1 VTDLSLDYPAAPPV
15 GDEPAAVSY
24 ESAGMG
30 ARVGAA
36 AIELL
41 LFGICLGIGW
51 LLWWIT
57 LWDHGTTPAKAVL
70 KLRVVSAADGSQPSS
85 LRMAA
90 HEVLAK
96 LLSPLALV
104 TAAVALVDDEHR
116 SLWDHVTGT
125 VVIRDRQ
132 EAASTDPR

>member
-1 VTDLSLDYPAAPPV
+1 MSDLSLDLPTAPPTEERV
-15 GDEPAAVSY
+15 LPDYEPAS
-24 ESAGMG
+24 MG

-36 AIELL
+36 ALELL

-70 KLRVVSAADGSQPSS
+70 KLRVASVVDGGQPSS

-90 HEVLAK
+90 HEALAK

-104 TAAVALVDDEHR
+104 TAAVALVDDDHR

>member
-1 VTDLSLDYPAAPPV
+1 VTDLSLDLPASPPAE
-15 GDEPAAVSY
+15 EPVLPDYERAAV
-24 ESAGMG
+24 G

-36 AIELL
+36 ALELL
-41 LFGICLGIGW
+41 LFVICLGIGW

-70 KLRVVSAADGSQPSS
+70 KLRVASVADGGQPSS
-85 LRMAA
+85 SRMAA

-96 LLSPLALV
+96 LLLPLALV
-104 TAAVALVDDEHR
+104 TAAVALVDDHHR

-125 VVIRDRQ
+125 VVVRDRQ
-132 EAASTDPR
+132 EAAGSDPR